1 MLHEAIR
8 SRPNSYD
15 SSSNFSLPS
24 VSSLLLL
31 LSKISPRLPFVDAQ
45 PVAIPE
51 FIRRCSLER
60 LLISPCFSRGR
71 WIRSERPICIWIDA
85 TIWLVNLLRVIL
97 VKRYSQWYSLMS
109 RKALFENRRASGF
122 SNLFFFYSL
131 WLLRLTNFAV
141 AYTKSSKVGDSLL
154 FSLIKQF
161 FFSSLFFRVCPFY
174 LCPGFSFM
182 EYLIWDM
189 IMHILIIFVDYQ
201 IPLISFENF
210 DSIESLFPRI

>member
-15 SSSNFSLPS
+15 SSSNFSLPF

-60 LLISPCFSRGR
+60 LLISPCSSRGR
-71 WIRSERPICIWIDA
+71 WIRSERAICIWIDA

-97 VKRYSQWYSLMS
+97 VKRYSLMS

-131 WLLRLTNFAV
+131 RLLRLTNF

-182 EYLIWDM
+182 EYLI
-189 IMHILIIFVDYQ
+189 
-201 IPLISFENF
+201 
-210 DSIESLFPRI
+210 

>member
-15 SSSNFSLPS
+15 SSSNFSLPF

-51 FIRRCSLER
+51 FIQRRSLER
-60 LLISPCFSRGR
+60 LLISPCSSRGR
-71 WIRSERPICIWIDA
+71 WIRSEPICIWIDA

-131 WLLRLTNFAV
+131 RLLRLTNF

-161 FFSSLFFRVCPFY
+161 FP
-174 LCPGFSFM
+174 P
-182 EYLIWDM
+182 
-189 IMHILIIFVDYQ
+189 
-201 IPLISFENF
+201 
-210 DSIESLFPRI
+210 LFPFQFVHFTFVQVFLLRNI

>member
-51 FIRRCSLER
+51 FIRRRSLER
-60 LLISPCFSRGR
+60 LLISPCFSWGR
-71 WIRSERPICIWIDA
+71 WIRSGLICIRIDA

-131 WLLRLTNFAV
+131 WLLRLTNF